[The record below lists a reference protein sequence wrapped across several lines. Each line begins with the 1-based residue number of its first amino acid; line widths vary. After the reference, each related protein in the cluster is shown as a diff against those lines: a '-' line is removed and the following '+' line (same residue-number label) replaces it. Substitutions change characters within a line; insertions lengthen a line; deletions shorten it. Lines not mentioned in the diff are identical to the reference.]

1 MNVGHACISNALTID
16 VEEYFHPTEVQAFVH
31 QGDWGALP
39 SRVEPEVQFVLD
51 LLEQN
56 GVCATFFILGWVAE
70 RRPSLIRMIV
80 DRGHEVGCHSYAHH
94 LVFGLTPTEFRDD
107 TLRAVATIADAC
119 GVAPRIYRAPSYS
132 ITREAFWAL
141 ETLIACGFT
150 HDSSIYP
157 VTHDRYG
164 IAGFERHAH
173 ILNTPSGSI
182 MEVPVATVKLPDG
195 RVAPIG
201 GGGYLRLLPY
211 RYTAAGIR
219 SVNNDERQPVCIYF
233 HPWETDP
240 YQPRLATG
248 LIASMRTYT
257 GLRGMHRKLG
267 KLLKDFSFS
276 PLTAVFPKETRA
288 TAPAS

>member
-70 RRPSLIRMIV
+70 RRPGLIRMIV

-94 LVFGLTPTEFRDD
+94 LVSGLTPTEFRDD

-119 GVAPRIYRAPSYS
+119 GVAPRIYR
-132 ITREAFWAL
+132 
-141 ETLIACGFT
+141 
-150 HDSSIYP
+150 
-157 VTHDRYG
+157 DRYG

-240 YQPRLATG
+240 YQPRLARG
-248 LIASMRTYT
+248 LIARMRTYT